1 MSFLGIPFVL
11 ALTKVMELSF
21 ILFKSSSLRKR
32 VGKESLELELETR
45 ETRARLGG
53 LVDSENVGSGG
64 ASSQGGDIFK
74 FPKSRKG
81 RGV

>member
-64 ASSQGGDIFK
+64 ALFA
-74 FPKSRKG
+74 R
-81 RGV
+81 RGYF